1 MRNVERDARAPTYA
15 RIKQAILSRIRAGDL
30 RPGELVPGEQELAAE
45 FGCARA
51 TAHRAM
57 RELAE
62 EGVLERRR
70 RAGTRVAPGEG
81 RGAQFRISR
90 VDQEVAARGAEY
102 RYALL
107 ERRVAIPP
115 ETMRTR
121 LELPVYTDALFI
133 RCLHYANDLPFQME
147 ERWINL
153 LAVPDART
161 ESFWETGPNAWLLRR
176 VPWSEAEQMLYAA
189 NADANEAALL
199 GLAERDA
206 LFVVER
212 RTRRGP
218 QVVTSVRL
226 KYPGR
231 YYRLPVDIAG

>member
-1 MRNVERDARAPTYA
+1 M
-15 RIKQAILSRIRAGDL
+15 
-30 RPGELVPGEQELAAE
+30 AA
-45 FGCARA
+45 
-51 TAHRAM
+51 
-57 RELAE
+57 
-62 EGVLERRR
+62 
-70 RAGTRVAPGEG
+70 GEG

-107 ERRVAIPP
+107 DRRVEPP
-115 ETMRTR
+115 PDAVRAR
-121 LELPVYTDALFI
+121 LEIPEEAEALFV
-133 RCLHYANDLPFQME
+133 RCLHYANDVPFQIE

-153 LAVPDART
+153 LAVPDAGSERFE
-161 ESFWETGPNAWLLRR
+161 ESGPNAWLLEH
-176 VPWSEAEQMLYAA
+176 VPWSEAEQVLYAA
-189 NADANEAALL
+189 NSDAREAALL
-199 GLAERDA
+199 GLAEGDA

-218 QVVTSVRL
+218 QIVTSVRL